1 MSTYTIKQ
9 LELVSGIKAHTIRM
23 WERRYNLF
31 TPHRTNT
38 NIRRYTAEDVQL
50 ILNISQLLRNGYK
63 ISKLA
68 SKPLDEIVQ
77 LTLSN
82 SNKTSISAEMELEPL
97 FLSLFSYDQDSL
109 KAALKKKIEEKG
121 LEQTYESIL
130 IPLLYRIG
138 VLWQTG
144 MLKTTHEHI
153 VSNII
158 KHLLISHYESLS
170 EPKPNAPFAIFFL
183 PESEFHELGL
193 LYFAYIAKKK
203 GLRTIYLGQSTPIED
218 VISTSLE
225 LKPSILFTSTSTA
238 ISKINLNELTKTV
251 RKNLKNCHLCITGY
265 KANQDRYKLPKD
277 ITIISAA
284 DSFNRIIKSVL
295 KDK

>member
-68 SKPLDEIVQ
+68 SKPFEEIVQ
-77 LTLSN
+77 LTLNN

-97 FLSLFSYDQDSL
+97 FISLFSYDQDSF
-109 KAALKKKIEEKG
+109 KSALMKKIEEKG
-121 LEQTYESIL
+121 LESTYESIL
-130 IPLLYRIG
+130 LPLLYRVGI
-138 VLWQTG
+138 LWQTG
-144 MLKTTHEHI
+144 MLKTTHEHL
-153 VSNII
+153 VTNII
-158 KHLLISHYESLS
+158 KHLLISNYESLS
-170 EPKPNAPFAIFFL
+170 EPKPKAPLAVFFL
-183 PESEFHELGL
+183 PEGEYHEIGL
-193 LYFAYIAKKK
+193 LYFAYLAKKK
-203 GLRTIYLGQSTPIED
+203 GMKTIYLGQSTPIED

-225 LKPSILFTSTSTA
+225 LKPSILFTSSSTA
-238 ISKINLNELTKTV
+238 ISKINLNDLTKTV
-251 RKNLKNCHLCITGY
+251 RKNLKKCHLCITGY
-265 KANQDRYKLPKD
+265 KTNQDRYKLPKD
-277 ITIISAA
+277 VILISTSEA
-284 DSFNRIIKSVL
+284 FIRIVKNAL
-295 KDK
+295 KEQ